1 MRRFLQGVAVML
13 ALLLVCATIRVGSA
27 EAKNYKWRLG
37 TIIPQKSLAGQGL
50 EMFAKKV
57 SEKTN
62 GQMKIHVGYNSAFG
76 SYSDNMKAISM
87 GAIEMMMEDIG
98 SWEQLDKNLKI
109 CRFPYTFSNWDHYEK
124 WISSPLFQKEL
135 DTLAQKN
142 HHVLIPNKNAVW
154 KRGPYRVILSKRP
167 IFTADDLV
175 GLKLRLYESETAK
188 RIWRHMGCKITVIAW
203 GEAYLALKQGM
214 VEAITS
220 SISQC
225 YDMKFHEVADY
236 ITNINEFLQNNTIT
250 VDNKK
255 WDKLPVDIQKA
266 MTESINEVAAWS
278 NSRLEQYV
286 ENDIQKMLDEG
297 AFFIRTSL
305 NSFRDKVAPLAV
317 EFEKEGIWE
326 KGLFEKIQKLK

>member
-1 MRRFLQGVAVML
+1 
-13 ALLLVCATIRVGSA
+13 
-27 EAKNYKWRLG
+27 
-37 TIIPQKSLAGQGL
+37 
-50 EMFAKKV
+50 MFAKKV

-62 GQMKIHVGYNSAFG
+62 GRMEIQIGYNSAFG

-98 SWEQLDKNLKI
+98 SWEQLDQNLKI
-109 CRFPYTFSNWDHYEK
+109 CRFPYTFSDWDHYGK
-124 WISSPLFQKEL
+124 WISSPIFQKDL

-142 HHVLIPNKNAVW
+142 HHVLIPTKDAIW

-167 IFTADDLV
+167 VFTANDLV

-188 RIWRHMGCKITVIAW
+188 RIWRHLGCKITVIAW

-225 YDMKFHEVADY
+225 YDMKFHESANY

-250 VDNKK
+250 VDKKK
-255 WDKLPVDIQKA
+255 WDELPADIQKA

-278 NSRLEQYV
+278 NLKLEQYI
-286 ENDIQKMLDEG
+286 ENDIQKMLNEG

-305 NSFRDKVAPLAV
+305 DSFKNKIAPLAA
-317 EFEKEGIWE
+317 EFEKEGVWE
-326 KGLFEKIQKLK
+326 KGLFDQIQKLK

>member
-1 MRRFLQGVAVML
+1 
-13 ALLLVCATIRVGSA
+13 
-27 EAKNYKWRLG
+27 
-37 TIIPQKSLAGQGL
+37 
-50 EMFAKKV
+50 
-57 SEKTN
+57 
-62 GQMKIHVGYNSAFG
+62 
-76 SYSDNMKAISM
+76 
-87 GAIEMMMEDIG
+87 
-98 SWEQLDKNLKI
+98 
-109 CRFPYTFSNWDHYEK
+109 
-124 WISSPLFQKEL
+124 
-135 DTLAQKN
+135 
-142 HHVLIPNKNAVW
+142 
-154 KRGPYRVILSKRP
+154 
-167 IFTADDLV
+167 
-175 GLKLRLYESETAK
+175 
-188 RIWRHMGCKITVIAW
+188 
-203 GEAYLALKQGM
+203 
-214 VEAITS
+214 
-220 SISQC
+220 
-225 YDMKFHEVADY
+225 MKFHEVADY